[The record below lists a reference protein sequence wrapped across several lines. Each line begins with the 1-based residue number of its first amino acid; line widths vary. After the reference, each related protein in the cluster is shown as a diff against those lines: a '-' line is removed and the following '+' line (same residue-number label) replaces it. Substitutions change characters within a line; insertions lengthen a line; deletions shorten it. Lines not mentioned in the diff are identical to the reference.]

1 MHTGLIRRAAA
12 AVLCA
17 FFVLPA
23 WAANTGTGVP
33 VAENLELTTY
43 RETSVG
49 GRMAAVDP
57 DGESVR
63 FLVTTQPSKG
73 TLEAS
78 EDGRFVYTPGE
89 GKRGRDYFGYKAV
102 DASGNL
108 SQEATVILHIK
119 KRPAC
124 VEYADTAGLPWDY
137 AACVLASEGVFTGSC
152 VAGHY
157 LFEPD
162 RTVSQ
167 GEFLTLCMTAAGVAQ
182 PSETPDTTPA
192 AEGLPGWL
200 QSYVS
205 TAILEGYAGFGPDT
219 PVFEAQEPL
228 LREDAA
234 LILRSI
240 LQPTGAVGPD
250 LPQDPKA
257 RAMAD
262 LAACGVMDGGLPGGE
277 PLTRGETAQ
286 LLVRSLE
293 LLRSR

>member
-1 MHTGLIRRAAA
+1 MGLYSAPFLPGARRAAA
-12 AVLCA
+12 ESVCFSHILPEKAHNRRTKLITEVFPCILVLSAGPPRRCCA
-17 FFVLPA
+17 HYLFFPSGP
-23 WAANTGTGVP
+23 ANTGTGVP

-78 EDGRFVYTPGE
+78 EDGRFVYTPSE

-167 GEFLTLCMTAAGVAQ
+167 GEFLTLCMDRPPEWHSPVKRRIPHRRQRACPAGCN
-182 PSETPDTTPA
+182 
-192 AEGLPGWL
+192 
-200 QSYVS
+200 
-205 TAILEGYAGFGPDT
+205 
-219 PVFEAQEPL
+219 
-228 LREDAA
+228 
-234 LILRSI
+234 
-240 LQPTGAVGPD
+240 PT
-250 LPQDPKA
+250 
-257 RAMAD
+257 
-262 LAACGVMDGGLPGGE
+262 
-277 PLTRGETAQ
+277 
-286 LLVRSLE
+286 
-293 LLRSR
+293 